1 MSFETRVA
9 DARARKRAK
18 YHDLVVA
25 GRDAGCRVKLIT
37 IEVGSRGMLED
48 EAFNE
53 LGEAIEA
60 PRKAFTILC
69 LQIIRATILESFNLW
84 GCRNLAN

>member
-1 MSFETRVA
+1 MVSFKTQVA

-25 GRDAGCRVKLIT
+25 GRDAGYRVKLIT
-37 IEVGSRGMLED
+37 IEVGSRGMLKD
-48 EAFNE
+48 EVFNE
-53 LGEAIEA
+53 LREAIEA

-69 LQIIRATILESFNLW
+69 LQIIRATFLSLSTS
-84 GCRNLAN
+84 GAAGTL